1 MIIGIDLDNTII
13 KYDKVFKDVA
23 FKLKLIPKNSS
34 TEKKKIKEL
43 ILLKNNGIKSW
54 KKIQGLVYG

>member
-34 TEKKKIKEL
+34 TEKKKNKRV
-43 ILLKNNGIKSW
+43 NTF
-54 KKIQGLVYG
+54 KK

>member
-43 ILLKNNGIKSW
+43 IMEILMS
-54 KKIQGLVYG
+54 